1 MKQYTLKSFLVFT
14 YLLFWALFA
23 ITGGLVF
30 LKAPDIVL
38 TIMKNICAWTSTFVL
53 VLLFKKLY
61 PGDSFK
67 EFLKRQF
74 CKVSVLDFLIPLL
87 IQAAIIAFAI
97 IIFFISRGE
106 SLESIKFTSVSGIL
120 PLLLINITSGPMGEE
135 LGWRGYALKELQ
147 KKHSPL
153 VASLFIGLLWGFWH
167 FPLWIVTG
175 YTGYDLLLYSAFFM
189 LGILSFSVFITYFY
203 NKSKNILVA
212 VWIHFLFN
220 MLMQIVVIEDYR
232 ILLFVSILYVLV
244 SVVIVLGNKK
254 TMLQKAPV
262 ST

>member
-1 MKQYTLKSFLVFT
+1 MKHYSLKSFLVFT
-14 YLLFWALFA
+14 YFLFWILFA

-30 LKAPDIVL
+30 LKAPDMVL
-38 TIMKNICAWTSTFVL
+38 TIMKNLCAWTSTFVL
-53 VLLFKKLY
+53 LFMFKRLY

-74 CKVSVLDFLIPLL
+74 TKVSVLDFLIPLL
-87 IQAAIIAFAI
+87 IQAAIIASAVM
-97 IIFFISRGE
+97 IFFIFRGE
-106 SLESIKFTSVSGIL
+106 SLENIKFISVSSIV

-175 YTGYDLLLYSAFFM
+175 YAGSDLLLYSASFM

-220 MLMQIVVIEDYR
+220 MLMQIVIIEDYR
-232 ILLFVSILYVLV
+232 ILLFVSVLYLLV
-244 SVVIVLGNKK
+244 SVLIVAGNKK
-254 TMLQKAPV
+254 IMLKKA
-262 ST
+262 